1 MLLPPRFDEQLTA
14 RMVVMKKVASY
25 EGFDIYFEAGKECVP
40 MRKHFVEECGW
51 SKEEYASLIA
61 SKPKWFSA
69 HVFAMKCGIELG
81 ADSLGCCCYNSYE
94 DFYTTYFGCYFK
106 DMMKRA
112 VDEAKNRL
120 PAVLRDL
127 KSQSSK
133 LTSTIE
139 ALEASTLTVE

>member
-1 MLLPPRFDEQLTA
+1 
-14 RMVVMKKVASY
+14 SY
-25 EGFDIYFEAGKECVP
+25 EGFDICFEAGKECVP
-40 MRKHFVEECGW
+40 MRKHFVEE
-51 SKEEYASLIA
+51 
-61 SKPKWFSA
+61 
-69 HVFAMKCGIELG
+69 CGIELG